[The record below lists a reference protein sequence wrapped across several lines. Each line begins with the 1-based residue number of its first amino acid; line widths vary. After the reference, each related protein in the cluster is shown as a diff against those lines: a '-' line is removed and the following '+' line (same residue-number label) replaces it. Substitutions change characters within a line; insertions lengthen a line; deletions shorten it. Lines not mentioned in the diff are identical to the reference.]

1 MGKLI
6 KWWMYI
12 NTQILPATQLDMDM
26 LDGTIWK
33 HCIGY
38 QAASIHSLKIVVC
51 NWDVSLLISSISAI
65 IIFGTYFP
73 EKISDLTLI
82 FQHVSFDKS
91 SKGKGNLCTS
101 ASPVVTTWADPI
113 FEVMKSLHF
122 SHNNI
127 SVHSFRNELG
137 CFMVIPTHP
146 KVLYD
151 Q

>member
-38 QAASIHSLKIVVC
+38 QAASVHSLKIVVC
-51 NWDVSLLISSISAI
+51 NRDVSLPISSISAI

-73 EKISDLTLI
+73 EEISDLTLI
-82 FQHVSFDKS
+82 FQHISCDKS
-91 SKGKGNLCTS
+91 RKGKGILCTS
-101 ASPVVTTWADPI
+101 ASLVVTT
-113 FEVMKSLHF
+113 
-122 SHNNI
+122 
-127 SVHSFRNELG
+127 
-137 CFMVIPTHP
+137 
-146 KVLYD
+146 
-151 Q
+151 